1 MLGLFRAIFQ
11 RINNRKLRAKLFRE
25 LDIGEGTRIT
35 LTNMDSMFP
44 HLIHIGKNCIFAPQ
58 SIVLTHDASYFL
70 FTGEYRVAQ
79 VSIGDNCFIGY
90 GAIIMPGTKVGDN
103 VVVGAG
109 SVVNKDVPS
118 DSVVAGTPAKVIA
131 SLSQYL
137 VKHDKGQMFKA
148 PYGEK
153 SASEVNQQ
161 DVNLFREYVYSKIK
175 NRPS

>member
-35 LTNMDSMFP
+35 LTNLDSMFP
-44 HLIHIGKNCIFAPQ
+44 HLIHVGKNCIFAPQ
-58 SIVLTHDASYFL
+58 SVVLAHDASYFL

-79 VSIGDNCFIGY
+79 VFIGDNCFIGY
-90 GAIIMPGTKVGDN
+90 GAIIMPGTKIGDN
-103 VVVGAG
+103 VVIGAN

-118 DSVVAGTPAKVIA
+118 DSVVAGAPAKVVTT
-131 SLSQYL
+131 LSQYL
-137 VKHDKGQMFKA
+137 VKRGKEQMFKA

-153 SASEVNQQ
+153 SASEIDQQ
-161 DVNLFREYVYSKIK
+161 DVILFREYVYSKIK